1 MFFALS
7 LPLCI
12 VAIAAVIV
20 TAMLSEMLSL
30 DS

>member
-1 MFFALS
+1 MFVALS

-12 VAIAAVIV
+12 VAFVSVIA